1 MLPVKVKEDI
11 CLQHTSIQEMFFA
24 HPEHR
29 SITRIPVCKDIP
41 LVQQTEESIQRY
53 ALQFCVG
60 NIFKRR
66 KHPVCEVYFET
77 AQAQKKSLLTWLTS
91 ASVRWSISFKG
102 EVRSDWTLMQDE
114 DHLCFHFHEA
124 FPISEGALLFTMEV
138 CDVMTLPSLYIDS
151 IFLRIPSASSY
162 PDSISVQDMEENPGR
177 FPLADAPISIF
188 QTCYMCCDEVFTRLG
203 AVLTWKF
210 STEEEVYTAGK
221 ELIEETDYHLFMRR
235 LPRQQIVYD
244 VFVDGVR
251 LEYFNGEWVKLNDV
265 RFSKDF
271 FTNPG
276 NPAAFSLPVPWIC
289 VHLFMTG

>member
-1 MLPVKVKEDI
+1 MTDLKALQKARQKAYLEQWQADETDPATVIQDIGIQMLLNTQKALQQMMDVHHRLYVNRMPYQRLYASPFMTCLQFHPSLAYEGALVKKDTPFYIQGRALLPVKVKEDI

-66 KHPVCEVYFET
+66 KHPVCKVYFET

-124 FPISEGALLFTMEV
+124 FPITEGTLISADSVCILL
-138 CDVMTLPSLYIDS
+138 S
-151 IFLRIPSASSY
+151 
-162 PDSISVQDMEENPGR
+162 G
-177 FPLADAPISIF
+177 
-188 QTCYMCCDEVFTRLG
+188 
-203 AVLTWKF
+203 
-210 STEEEVYTAGK
+210 
-221 ELIEETDYHLFMRR
+221 
-235 LPRQQIVYD
+235 
-244 VFVDGVR
+244 
-251 LEYFNGEWVKLNDV
+251 
-265 RFSKDF
+265 
-271 FTNPG
+271 
-276 NPAAFSLPVPWIC
+276 
-289 VHLFMTG
+289 